1 MFKPKFSL
9 VTVFLVLTVLAIV
22 CAALVRPSFAWA
34 NAIWTATIAAL
45 AGAVR
50 ALRADPEARREM
62 GERGRAYARAH
73 WARERILPAMER
85 MLETVAGRA
94 A

>member
-45 AGAVR
+45 AGAVVGCFYGTRRNR
-50 ALRADPEARREM
+50 AMKGASSR
-62 GERGRAYARAH
+62 
-73 WARERILPAMER
+73 
-85 MLETVAGRA
+85 
-94 A
+94 